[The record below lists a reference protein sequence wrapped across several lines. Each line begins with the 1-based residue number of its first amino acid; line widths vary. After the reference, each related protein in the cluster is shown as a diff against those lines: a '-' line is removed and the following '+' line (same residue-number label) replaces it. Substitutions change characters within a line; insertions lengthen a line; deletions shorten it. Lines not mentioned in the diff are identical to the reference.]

1 MPVCRRYLPR
11 HTCYPRLSV
20 LLIALPL
27 IVGCSAAA
35 APSANQ
41 APAEGPQ
48 QLVIRGQDTM
58 RFDPA
63 APVVEAGKP
72 VQVVFEN
79 EGQLVHD
86 VSFQEGLAA
95 GSDVVKVLASGKARG
110 LSPVFT
116 FERPGT
122 YRFTCSQPGHEAAGM
137 HGALAAR

>member
-1 MPVCRRYLPR
+1 
-11 HTCYPRLSV
+11 
-20 LLIALPL
+20 
-27 IVGCSAAA
+27 
-35 APSANQ
+35 
-41 APAEGPQ
+41 
-48 QLVIRGQDTM
+48 M
-58 RFDPA
+58 RFDVA

-95 GSDVVKVLASGKARG
+95 GTDVVKVLASGKTRG
-110 LSPVFT
+110 LSPAFT

-137 HGALAAR
+137 HGALTAR